1 MRNPY
6 WRTRLA
12 NTPFV
17 TYALLAVTFAVFL
30 LETVNGGS
38 TQTEVLV
45 RYGARFNPYIILYG
59 EWWRFITPMFVHVGL
74 MHIVVNAVSM
84 YYLGVLSERLFGHWR
99 FLVIYLVSGIAG
111 NVASFVFKPEVVSAG
126 ASTAIFGL
134 LGAFLLLGDVF
145 RDNPTV
151 RMLARQFLAM
161 AVINLAFN
169 LFDSQVDMAG
179 HIGGLLGGFLIA
191 GVVGAPQIGTM
202 STSRRVVCAAVLV
215 VAGVVLLRLGYAG

>member
-38 TQTEVLV
+38 TQIGVLV
-45 RYGARFNPYIILYG
+45 RYGARVNPYIIAYG

-215 VAGVVLLRLGYAG
+215 VAGAVLLRLGYAG